1 MIELIIYNYLKAVLS
16 VDVFM
21 ERSEKAPTG
30 RYVII
35 EKIGSAKNNHIKQ
48 ATIAFQSYADTLFG
62 AAELNENVKT
72 AVEQAVSLDEIS
84 GVTLNSDYNFTN
96 AAGKQ
101 YRYQAVFV
109 FTHY

>member
-1 MIELIIYNYLKAVLS
+1 MIELIIYEYLKDVMP
-16 VDVFM
+16 VDVYM
-21 ERSEKAPTG
+21 QRPEKAPSK
-30 RYVII
+30 YIII
-35 EKIGSAKNNHIKQ
+35 EKTGSSKNNHIKQ
-48 ATIAFQSYADTLFG
+48 ATIAFQSYADTLYE
-62 AAELNENVKT
+62 AAELNEALKD
-72 AVEQAVSLDEIS
+72 AVENAVSLNEIS